1 MKPTRDNVLISRV
14 EPNLTT
20 ESGIILKNP
29 LEPDRALIK
38 GIGPDVTEVSVG
50 EKTMVDAGFLRR
62 LVCVLQRAGSLYLYR
77 RQRADGVA

>member
-50 EKTMVDAGFLRR
+50 EETMVDWNKAVSVGDNEYIIDINDIVMVFE
-62 LVCVLQRAGSLYLYR
+62 
-77 RQRADGVA
+77 

>member
-38 GIGPDVTEVSVG
+38 AIGPEVTEVSVG
-50 EKTMVDAGFLRR
+50 EETMVDWNKAVQVGDNEYIIDINDIVMVFE
-62 LVCVLQRAGSLYLYR
+62 
-77 RQRADGVA
+77 